1 MGQPVGVRVSPSA
14 LFYSFKEKELEVS
27 INKIDDATRE
37 LVISIPKSEFD
48 EGLNQEL
55 KTAQQ
60 YISLK
65 GFRKG
70 RVPLNLIK
78 NLYGKQIEEDF
89 VGEFATKIF
98 KDATEKN
105 EIKFIGKP
113 ILKNYTKEEDKVT
126 FVFTLDVIPDIEL
139 AEYKGLKIYEPI
151 HRVTDEEIEH
161 EIEHRRLYSAKVEQ
175 TDKVE
180 HEHTLVTIDIVPLDQ
195 QTFEEVNGKIQTT
208 TVLLSSE
215 TVPQD
220 LKQMLIGKE
229 VGEEFT
235 YNPHET
241 EPSAPNE
248 IVKIRIKNISEL
260 VMDEFDDEFV
270 QKYTNGRLQTTEE
283 FKEEIGYFL
292 QEKWDMKTNDEMVKQ
307 VIKQL
312 VEAHSFDLPQTVL
325 YETAYKLSEDFLKK
339 YAESYPQ
346 LRGKKPEELID
357 DFIPIAESQVKW
369 AIIKKKIIEKENLQI
384 EDYDIDSLV
393 EEHKRQ
399 DPNANEDELRNY
411 IKNTPHIVDTL
422 MEKKVLDFIIG
433 FAETTEIDFDEYQK
447 MLEGEHNHEH
457 HEHDEHH
464 NHDEVDLKERAVVES
479 EEDENILITESQDDI
494 EIDKDTGT
502 KENK

>member
-14 LFYSFKEKELEVS
+14 LFYLIKENELEVT
-27 INKIDDATRE
+27 INKIDEATKE
-37 LVISIPKSEFD
+37 VKISVPKSEFD
-48 EGLNQEL
+48 EGLNEEF

-98 KDATEKN
+98 KDATKSN

-113 ILKNYTKEEDKVT
+113 IFKNYTKEEDKVT
-126 FVFTLDVIPDIEL
+126 FVFTIDVIPDFEL
-139 AEYKGLKIYEPI
+139 KEYKGLKIYEPV

-161 EIEHRRLYSAKVEQ
+161 EIEHRLLHTANVQQ
-175 TDKVE
+175 TDQVK
-180 HEHTLVTIDIVPLDQ
+180 HEHTLVTIDIIPLDQ
-195 QTFEEVNGKIQTT
+195 NTFEEINGKIQTT

-215 TVPQD
+215 TVLPD
-220 LKQMLIGKE
+220 LKQMLLGKSL
-229 VGEEFT
+229 GDEFVF
-235 YNPHET
+235 NPHDT

-248 IVKIRIKNISEL
+248 NVKIRIKNISEL
-260 VMDEFDDEFV
+260 VMPPFNDEFV
-270 QKYTNGRLQTTEE
+270 QEYTKGRLQTTEE

-292 QEKWDMKTNDEMVKQ
+292 QEKWDLKTNDEMVKQ

-312 VEAHSFDLPQTVL
+312 VEAHEFDLPQTVL

-339 YAESYPQ
+339 YSDAYPQ
-346 LRGKKPEELID
+346 LRGKKPEEIID
-357 DFIPIAESQVKW
+357 DFLPIAESQVKW
-369 AIIKKKIIEKENLQI
+369 AIIKKKIIEKENLQL
-384 EDYDIDSLV
+384 EDYDIDSIV

-399 DPNANEDELRNY
+399 DPNANKELRNY
-411 IKNTPHIVDTL
+411 IKSTPHIVDTL

-447 MLEGEHNHEH
+447 MVEEGFQEEPTTDSNE
-457 HEHDEHH
+457 ELTPSDSNANNEAQDEQIS
-464 NHDEVDLKERAVVES
+464 DEEKE
-479 EEDENILITESQDDI
+479 T
-494 EIDKDTGT
+494 IDNETT
-502 KENK
+502 